1 VNLKLEGQYHL
12 QETLPKKTPSGEFA
26 VEVDDIGGGMPL
38 YKEFGAEDWTLMT
51 LCHWS

>member
-1 VNLKLEGQYHL
+1 MNLKLKGQYHL
-12 QETLPKKTPSGEFA
+12 QETLHKRISGEFA